1 MDFLSGGN
9 SESKMFICK
18 WKPSLE
24 LGGNSFSRK
33 SLFLLLENCEFWLV
47 ETTFF
52 LHFSY
57 IPANSSVKFST
68 GSAAPYSGKVFFKT
82 ILHFS

>member
-9 SESKMFICK
+9 SESKMFFCK
-18 WKPSLE
+18 WKRLLE

-33 SLFLLLENCEFWLV
+33 SLFLLVENCKFWLV

-52 LHFSY
+52 LYFSY
-57 IPANSSVKFST
+57 IPANSSVKFSI
-68 GSAAPYSGKVFFKT
+68 GSAAPYSEKVFFKT